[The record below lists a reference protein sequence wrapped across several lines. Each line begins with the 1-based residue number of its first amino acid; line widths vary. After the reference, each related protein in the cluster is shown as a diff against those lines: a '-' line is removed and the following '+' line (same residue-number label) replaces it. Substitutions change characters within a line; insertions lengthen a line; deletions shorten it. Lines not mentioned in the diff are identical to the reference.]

1 MDIEVYCDESG
12 IEALTNKDAHK
23 YIAIGGIWIAANKR
37 VALKNG
43 LSAIKA
49 RHKIRGE
56 FKWNKLSP
64 AYFDF
69 YKELVDFFF
78 NSYFIRFRVILIE
91 AKKTNEYTFHNSD
104 IELEFYK
111 FYYQLIHHWILD
123 FNDYNVFLDLKVNR
137 NKERLK
143 DLHKVLS
150 NANLSSAINQV
161 QGLPSEQSLGIQ
173 LADLLTG
180 MVAAK
185 FNGEITSKAKLDLI
199 SYVENTYLK
208 GKPIAH
214 TPKWEEKLNVFV
226 INLQGGW

>member
-12 IEALTNKDAHK
+12 IEALSRKDAHRF
-23 YIAIGGIWIAANKR
+23 IAIGSIWIAAEKR
-37 VALKNG
+37 DALKAG
-43 LSAIKA
+43 LSAIKE
-49 RHKIRGE
+49 KYNIMGE

-64 AYFDF
+64 AYYDF
-69 YKELVDFFF
+69 YKEIVDFFI
-78 NSYFIRFRVILIE
+78 NSNFIRFRVILIE
-91 AKKTNEYTFHNSD
+91 AQKTSEFKFHNSD

-111 FYYQLIHHWILD
+111 FYYQLLHHWILD
-123 FNDYNVFLDLKVNR
+123 FNNYNIFLDLKVNR

-143 DLHKVLS
+143 DLHKVLI
-150 NANLSSAINQV
+150 NANLSSSINQV

-185 FNGEITSKAKLDLI
+185 FNGENTSKAKLDLI
-199 SYVENTYLK
+199 SHVESTYFK
-208 GKPIAH
+208 GKSIAH